1 MARTAVPYS
10 NLVPNAEL
18 ADPAGTAVTSGA
30 GNGAQIPDVSPNRRQ
45 SAPELTILRVANASG
60 STGTATVKAGPNPP
74 ALAGGQGDLVSSNI
88 LTATSRWIGP
98 FESGRFLQADGS
110 LIVETTQNMT
120 VTAFKVPRNT

>member
-10 NLVPNAEL
+10 NLLPNGEL

-45 SAPELTILRVANASG
+45 SVPELTLLRIANASG
-60 STGTATVKAGPNPP
+60 STGTATVKAGANPP
-74 ALAGGQGDLVSSNI
+74 ALAAGQGDLTTSNI
-88 LTATSRWIGP
+88 PTATTRWIGP
-98 FESGRFLQADGS
+98 FESGRFLQPDGS

-120 VTAFKVPRNT
+120 VTAFKIPRNT

>member
-10 NLVPNAEL
+10 NLVANGEL

-45 SAPELTILRVANASG
+45 SVPELTLIRLANASG
-60 STGTATVKAGPNPP
+60 STGTATVLAGTNPP
-74 ALAGGQGDLVSSNI
+74 GMAAGQGNFTTTNI

-98 FESGRFLQADGS
+98 FESGRFLQSDGS
-110 LIVETTQNMT
+110 IIVETTQAMT
-120 VTAFKVPRNT
+120 VTAFRIPAAQ

>member
-10 NLVPNAEL
+10 TLVPNGEL

-30 GNGAQIPDVSPNRRQ
+30 GNGGQIPDVSPNRRQ
-45 SAPELTILRVANASG
+45 SLPELTLLRVANASG
-60 STGTATVKAGPNPP
+60 STGTATVKAGANPP
-74 ALAGGQGDLVSSNI
+74 AVAAGQGDLTTTNI

-98 FESGRFLQADGS
+98 FESGRFVQSDGS

-120 VTAFKVPRNT
+120 ITAFRFPRNT